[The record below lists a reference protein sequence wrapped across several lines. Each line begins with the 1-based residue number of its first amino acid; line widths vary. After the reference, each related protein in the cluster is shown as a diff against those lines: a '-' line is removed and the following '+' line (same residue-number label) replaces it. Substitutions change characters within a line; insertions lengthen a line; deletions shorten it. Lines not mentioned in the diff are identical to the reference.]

1 MKVCTEEREKS
12 IKTHFQPNSYHHAA
26 AHLAQSILLLRR
38 EQTPKSLELANYL
51 QPFVCLVEAR
61 EAR

>member
-38 EQTPKSLELANYL
+38 EQTPKSLELATTLAPY
-51 QPFVCLVEAR
+51 VRLVEAR
-61 EAR
+61 EA

>member
-38 EQTPKSLELANYL
+38 EQTPRALELASSLAPYV
-51 QPFVCLVEAR
+51 PLVEAR